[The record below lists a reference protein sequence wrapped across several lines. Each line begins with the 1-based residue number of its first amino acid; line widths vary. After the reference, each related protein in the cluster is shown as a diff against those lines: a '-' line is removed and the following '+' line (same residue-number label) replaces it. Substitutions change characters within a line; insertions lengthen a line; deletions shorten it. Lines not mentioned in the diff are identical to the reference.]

1 MITHIFQMSSVRS
14 LRIVFRRW
22 SGWVSN
28 PPQARPSFGYFAAV
42 LSSWPTPS
50 AIKELYLENLRC
62 LTPQNCQN
70 LMEALRSHGE
80 IDTVE
85 ITTDCDEWSDD
96 AVAAIASGLPHIRAK
111 HFSLLHTDERLR
123 WGERNRRKEY
133 SLNLSGILN
142 NYEVHTVRIDH
153 GRGTG
158 PLFSTPLLATATSRN
173 RAMSLFKSIND
184 GIDSSL
190 LLPRALEK
198 PAPDALFLALV
209 EYPLLLPDNI
219 GPESPFK
226 RRRME

>member
-22 SGWVSN
+22 SGWVSF

-62 LTPQNCQN
+62 LTPQNCEN

-96 AVAAIASGLPHIRAK
+96 AVAAIASGLPHIRVK
-111 HFSLLHTDERLR
+111 HFSLLHMEHCSR
-123 WGERNRRKEY
+123 WGENNRRKETIF
-133 SLNLSGILN
+133 NLSGILN
-142 NYEVHTVRIDH
+142 NIHLNTVRID